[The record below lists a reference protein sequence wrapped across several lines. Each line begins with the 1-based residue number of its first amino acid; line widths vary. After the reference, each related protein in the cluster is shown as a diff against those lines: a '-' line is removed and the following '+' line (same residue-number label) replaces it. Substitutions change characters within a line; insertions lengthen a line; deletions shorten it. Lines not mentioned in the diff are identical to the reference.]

1 MSKKITNTFENLL
14 TKYTTRDLPKVADF
28 LARMKRKSTRTAFC
42 YSFALDHLNKFVE
55 RNYNNDYNVQ
65 TILEPLKSNDIDA
78 CNLLNGFVSYL
89 QNDTI
94 NGHDLSPLSIKL
106 YMAAVRSYLAY
117 NDIEITP
124 IKFKHK
130 VAMPT
135 IYREDEQA
143 IDEKDIRQI
152 LLACNN
158 RRLKAYLLVLASGGM
173 RAVEAL
179 AIRLRDLDF
188 SVKPTKMHIRKEYAK
203 TRAARDVYISDEATR
218 YLKQWIEWKYRDRH
232 AENKN
237 LENMIRSDDDLVF
250 SKTRTSSP
258 KNPQGLYT
266 KVLLEFQ
273 KVLELAHLNSRKE
286 DGINKRRKVTFH
298 SFRRFVKSTISNEV
312 SYDYSEW
319 FLGHSTKSP
328 YYTVKED
335 ERRSIY
341 ATKLEKHFTYL
352 DYSTLEAK
360 GKGFESQLEENLR
373 RLDS

>member
-1 MSKKITNTFENLL
+1 
-14 TKYTTRDLPKVADF
+14 
-28 LARMKRKSTRTAFC
+28 
-42 YSFALDHLNKFVE
+42 
-55 RNYNNDYNVQ
+55 
-65 TILEPLKSNDIDA
+65 
-78 CNLLNGFVSYL
+78 
-89 QNDTI
+89 
-94 NGHDLSPLSIKL
+94 
-106 YMAAVRSYLAY
+106 MAAVRSYLAS

-124 IKFKHK
+124 TRFKHK
-130 VAMPT
+130 VTMPT
-135 IYREDEQA
+135 VYREDELA

-188 SVKPTKMHIRKEYAK
+188 SVKPTKVHIRKEYAK

-237 LENMIRSDDDLVF
+237 LENMIKSDDDLVF
-250 SKTRTSSP
+250 SMTRTSSP

-273 KVLELAHLNSRKE
+273 KVLELAVLNSRKE
-286 DGINKRRKVTFH
+286 DGVNKRRKVTFH

-328 YYTVKED
+328 YYTVKEE

-341 ATKLEKHFTYL
+341 ATKLDKHFTYL

-360 GKGFESQLEENLR
+360 GKGVESQR
-373 RLDS
+373 RKRPGDKTVKRA